1 MELGNFDRDF
11 LLRKKDTWN
20 QSGKS
25 YTPEIVIEI
34 CKFDEENLDGK
45 ENGAG
50 ILLGWQLSNCGFFL
64 QNQRQFFHGT
74 K

>member
-20 QSGKS
+20 QSRKS

>member
-34 CKFDEENLDGK
+34 CKFEEENLDGK

-50 ILLGWQLSNCGFFL
+50 ILLDW
-64 QNQRQFFHGT
+64 
-74 K
+74 

>member
-34 CKFDEENLDGK
+34 CKFEEENLDGK

>member
-20 QSGKS
+20 QSRKS

-64 QNQRQFFHGT
+64 ENQRQFFHGT